1 MPADLAISII
11 AITAGV
17 VALAIPTDAILH
29 LSSKRRVDLR
39 KPWNQGAKVS
49 LRSRLAS
56 RTGRKTLVATTAV
69 KAVKVLLF
77 CFLVWWVVE
86 LTSDYFRG

>member
-1 MPADLAISII
+1 MPADLVISLI

-17 VALAIPTDAILH
+17 VALATPTDTILH
-29 LSSKRRVDLR
+29 LSPKRRVDLR
-39 KPWNQGAKVS
+39 KPWNYRGKVS
-49 LRSRLAS
+49 LRERLAS
-56 RTGRKTLVATTAV
+56 RSGRKTVVASTAV

-86 LTSDYFRG
+86 LASDYFRG

>member
-1 MPADLAISII
+1 MPADLVISLI

-17 VALAIPTDAILH
+17 VALAVPTDAILH
-29 LSSKRRVDLR
+29 LSPKRRVDLK
-39 KPWNQGAKVS
+39 KPWNHPAKPS
-49 LRSRLAS
+49 FKNRLAS
-56 RTGRKTLVATTAV
+56 PSTRKTFVASTAI

-86 LTSDYFRG
+86 ITSDYFRG

>member
-1 MPADLAISII
+1 MPADLAISIV

-29 LSSKRRVDLR
+29 LSPKRRVDLR

-56 RTGRKTLVATTAV
+56 RSGRTTLVASTAV

-86 LTSDYFRG
+86 LASDYYRE

>member
-1 MPADLAISII
+1 MPADLAISIV

-29 LSSKRRVDLR
+29 LSPKRRVDLR
-39 KPWNQGAKVS
+39 KPWNHRGKVS
-49 LRSRLAS
+49 LRSRLTS
-56 RTGRKTLVATTAV
+56 RSGRKTLVAFTAV

-86 LTSDYFRG
+86 LAGDYYRQ

>member
-1 MPADLAISII
+1 MPADLVISLI

-17 VALAIPTDAILH
+17 VALAIPADEILH
-29 LSSKRRVDLR
+29 LSPKRRVDLK
-39 KPWNQGAKVS
+39 KPWNHPAKPS
-49 LRSRLAS
+49 FKNRLAS
-56 RTGRKTLVATTAV
+56 PSTRKTFVASTAI

-86 LTSDYFRG
+86 ITSDYFRG

>member
-1 MPADLAISII
+1 MPADLAISIV

-17 VALAIPTDAILH
+17 VALAIPTAAILH
-29 LSSKRRVDLR
+29 LSPKRRVDLR

-56 RTGRKTLVATTAV
+56 RSGRKTLVASTAI

-77 CFLVWWVVE
+77 CFLVWWLVE
-86 LTSDYFRG
+86 LTSDHFRG

>member
-17 VALAIPTDAILH
+17 VALAIPTDEILH
-29 LSSKRRVDLR
+29 LSAKRRVDLK
-39 KPWNQGAKVS
+39 KPWNHPAKAS
-49 LRSRLAS
+49 FKNRLAS
-56 RTGRKTLVATTAV
+56 LSARKTFIASTAI